1 VLGYTEGQAAIL
13 SPPKEARM
21 ALNLKTGRILLASLL
36 FGTFGLHALYRARAT
51 ATESSLAA
59 PAAPSPTSPID
70 ASDGKVHLTASV
82 DRSAV
87 LQRGDGIVHVEV
99 TVRADALPGASER
112 TPTDL
117 VVVMDHSGSMQ
128 GQKLDY
134 AKEALLGLIDRVD
147 NQDRLGVVIFD
158 DTTRV
163 LFPLESPTAARRDV
177 WRGRVRAVESEGGTS
192 ILAGLDVGLDVMADH
207 APGRTTRVL
216 LLSDGQDP
224 TALPTLVNRA
234 RGIASRQAVLS
245 TLGIGQDFDE
255 RVMTSLA
262 SAGTG
267 AFYYMAKP
275 DVLPAMLDAELKT
288 ATTTMAS
295 GAQLRLHVGDGVRV
309 TNAGGL
315 SVETQGGDVVVPI
328 GSLYAGRERK
338 IWLALSVPT
347 EQLVERELGRMTL
360 MYQRSGATFEVSTA
374 PLPKVA
380 CVSDQSSYEARI
392 DAPVWGRAMLEE
404 ELSRAREELGDA
416 IANGTA
422 EDVDRTALRMER
434 ERPLAERLGQ
444 GQVVQE
450 ITDFRSKGSDAKLAQ
465 QAEPAARGAAAK
477 REKAIGFGKRNAS
490 SYAGTDW
497 SKGF

>member
-1 VLGYTEGQAAIL
+1 MT
-13 SPPKEARM
+13 
-21 ALNLKTGRILLASLL
+21 LNPKTGRILLASLL
-36 FGTFGLHALYRARAT
+36 FGTFALHSLYRARAT
-51 ATESSLAA
+51 ATEPPLATLPSLAA
-59 PAAPSPTSPID
+59 LPSLMTEPSPPKGSDAPGID
-70 ASDGKVHLTASV
+70 TSDGKVHLTAVV

-87 LQRGDGIVHVEV
+87 LQRSDGIVHVEV
-99 TVRADALPGASER
+99 TVRADALPGPSER

-128 GQKLDY
+128 GQKLDH
-134 AKEALLGLIDRVD
+134 AKEALLGLIDRIGD
-147 NQDRLGVVIFD
+147 DDRLGVVIFD
-158 DTTRV
+158 DATRV
-163 LFPLESPTAARRDV
+163 LFPLEAPSASRREL
-177 WRGRVRAVESEGGTS
+177 WRGSVRAVESEGGTS
-192 ILAGLDVGLDVMADH
+192 ILAGLDVGLGLMGEH

-224 TALPTLVNRA
+224 TALPTLLSRA
-234 RGIASRQAVLS
+234 RGIVSRQAVLS

-275 DVLPAMLDAELKT
+275 DMLPAMLDAELKT
-288 ATTTMAS
+288 ATETYAS

-315 SVETQGGDVVVPI
+315 PLEVQGGDVIVPI
-328 GSLYAGRERK
+328 GSLYAARERK
-338 IWLALSVPT
+338 VWLGLSVPT
-347 EQLVERELGRMTL
+347 EQLVEHELGKMRLT
-360 MYQRSGATFEVSTA
+360 YQRSGAAFEISA
-374 PLPKVA
+374 AALPKVA
-380 CVSDQSSYEARI
+380 CVADQSSYEARI

-404 ELSRAREELGDA
+404 ELTRAREELGDA
-416 IANGTA
+416 IASGTA
-422 EDVDRTALRMER
+422 ADVDRTALRVER
-434 ERPLAERLGQ
+434 ERRLAERLGQ
-444 GQVVQE
+444 SQVVQE

-465 QAEPAARGAAAK
+465 QAAPAVRNGAAK
-477 REKAIGFGKRNAS
+477 REKAMGFGKRNAS

>member
-1 VLGYTEGQAAIL
+1 MT
-13 SPPKEARM
+13 
-21 ALNLKTGRILLASLL
+21 LNLKTGRILLASLL

-51 ATESSLAA
+51 ATESPLAMEPSLAA
-59 PAAPSPTSPID
+59 QSSLAKGID
-70 ASDGKVHLTASV
+70 ESDGEVHLTAVV
-82 DRSAV
+82 DRRAV
-87 LQRGDGIVHVEV
+87 LQRGDGLVHVEV
-99 TVRADALPGASER
+99 TVRADALPGPSQR

-128 GQKLDY
+128 GQKLDH
-134 AKEALLGLIDRVD
+134 AKQALLGLIDRVGD
-147 NQDRLGVVIFD
+147 EDRLGVVIFD

-163 LFPLESPTAARRDV
+163 LFPLEAPSASRREL
-177 WRGRVRAVESEGGTS
+177 WRSRVREVESEGGTS
-192 ILAGLDVGLDVMADH
+192 ILAGLDVGLSVMGDH
-207 APGRTTRVL
+207 TPGRTTRVL

-224 TALPTLVNRA
+224 TALPTLVSRA

-267 AFYYMAKP
+267 AFYYMAKS

-288 ATTTMAS
+288 ATETVAS
-295 GAQLRLHVGDGVRV
+295 GAQLRLHVGAGVRV

-315 SVETQGGDVVVPI
+315 PFELEGGDVVVPI
-328 GSLYAGRERK
+328 GSLYAARERK
-338 IWLALSVPT
+338 IWLGLSIPT
-347 EQLVERELGRMTL
+347 EHLAEHELGRMRLT
-360 MYQRSGATFEVSTA
+360 YQRSGAAFEVSA
-374 PLPKVA
+374 AALPQVA
-380 CVSDQSSYEARI
+380 CVADQSSYEAQI

-416 IANGTA
+416 IASGTA
-422 EDVDRTALRMER
+422 VDVDRSVQRVER
-434 ERPLAERLGQ
+434 ERRLAERLGQ
-444 GQVVQE
+444 SQVVQE
-450 ITDFRSKGSDAKLAQ
+450 IIDFRSKGSDAKLAQ
-465 QAEPAARGAAAK
+465 QAAPTVRSGAAK
-477 REKAIGFGKRNAS
+477 REKALGFGKRNAS